1 MSDKNKPTPETE
13 SETEPGTEP
22 EANTLTQ
29 TLTEELILGHFDNR
43 LTDQQE
49 SELAHKLAT
58 CPETR
63 ARFRTQMRMEGRLH
77 SLGRDGFLA
86 PAAAQQD
93 PVETDSEAHSER
105 QEPTIAAS
113 SPPRRTLTVATSWV
127 VAASTILLLT
137 TWSLW
142 PSGVDAASVLQ
153 QAKMA
158 ALESVDRTYR
168 VTISNP
174 NDEDLKQE
182 LTLVIRCEKKGKPK
196 FLIRPADDSYI
207 MGSDGSEFW
216 MARSGGSVLVTSNY
230 RTLPLVLRRRIPNR
244 RILGLATSPNEP
256 LLLDINE
263 LLLLIERKYEI
274 ELVDEQGSS
283 EYHIRATVRSKKLN
297 VPKTIE
303 FWADADTGVVVK
315 ALTHWDDQ
323 NSRMLE
329 LLNTDSLS
337 NTWYQY
343 PRHAPN
349 AEVLRL

>member
-1 MSDKNKPTPETE
+1 MSDTNKPT
-13 SETEPGTEP
+13 SGTE
-22 EANTLTQ
+22 A
-29 TLTEELILGHFDNR
+29 LTEKLILGHFDNC

-49 SELAHKLAT
+49 NELAQLLAT

-86 PAAAQQD
+86 PAAAQQNS
-93 PVETDSEAHSER
+93 VEKGSESHSESG
-105 QEPTIAAS
+105 EPTIAAS
-113 SPPRRTLTVATSWV
+113 SPPRRISTVFTSWV
-127 VAASTILLLT
+127 VATSTILLLI

-158 ALESVDRTYR
+158 ALESMDRTYR

-174 NDEDLKQE
+174 NDETLKQE
-182 LTLVIRCEKKGKPK
+182 LTLVIRCEKNADPK
-196 FLIRPADDSYI
+196 FLIRAADDSYI

-216 MARSGGSVLVTSNY
+216 MTRTGGPVLVTSNY
-230 RTLPLVLRRRIPNR
+230 RALPLALRRRIPNR

-256 LLLDINE
+256 LLLDITE

-274 ELVDEQGSS
+274 ELVNEQGAS
-283 EYHIRATVRSKKLN
+283 EYHIRATLRSKKLN
-297 VPKTIE
+297 VPETIE

-315 ALTHWDDQ
+315 ALTHWPDQ
-323 NSRMLE
+323 NSRTLE
-329 LLNTDSLS
+329 LLNTDPLNQS
-337 NTWYQY
+337 WYQY
-343 PRHAPN
+343 PSHVPN
-349 AEVLRL
+349 AELLRL

>member
-1 MSDKNKPTPETE
+1 MSDRNKPTPETE
-13 SETEPGTEP
+13 ISTEI
-22 EANTLTQ
+22 
-29 TLTEELILGHFDNR
+29 LILGHFDNR

-49 SELAHKLAT
+49 SELAQKLAT

-86 PAAAQQD
+86 PAAAQLDSAQLDSAQQD
-93 PVETDSEAHSER
+93 SVKQGPESHGER
-105 QEPTIAAS
+105 QENTIAAS
-113 SPPRRTLTVATSWV
+113 SPPRKISTVFTSWV
-127 VAASTILLLT
+127 VAASTIMLLT
-137 TWSLW
+137 TWALW

-158 ALESVDRTYR
+158 ALESMDRTYR

-174 NDEDLKQE
+174 NDEALKQE
-182 LTLVIRCEKKGKPK
+182 LTLVIRCEKNTDPK

-216 MARSGGSVLVTSNY
+216 MTRTGGPVLVTSNY
-230 RTLPLVLRRRIPNR
+230 RALPLTLRRRIPNR

-256 LLLDINE
+256 LILDITE

-274 ELVDEQGSS
+274 ELVNEQGSS
-283 EYHIRATVRSKKLN
+283 EYHIRATLRSKKLN
-297 VPKTIE
+297 VPETIE

-315 ALTHWDDQ
+315 ALTCWPDQ

-329 LLNTDSLS
+329 LLKTDSLNQS
-337 NTWYQY
+337 WYQY

-349 AEVLRL
+349 AEVRRL

>member
-1 MSDKNKPTPETE
+1 MSDRNKPT
-13 SETEPGTEP
+13 SETEAETE
-22 EANTLTQ
+22 TS
-29 TLTEELILGHFDNR
+29 TETLILGHFDNR

-49 SELAHKLAT
+49 SELAQKLAT

-77 SLGRDGFLA
+77 SLGRDGFLS
-86 PAAAQQD
+86 PAAALQD
-93 PVETDSEAHSER
+93 SAEKSPESYVER
-105 QEPTIAAS
+105 QANTIEAS
-113 SPPRRTLTVATSWV
+113 FPPRRISTVFTSWV

-158 ALESVDRTYR
+158 ALESMDRTYR

-174 NDEDLKQE
+174 NDDALKQE
-182 LTLVIRCEKKGKPK
+182 LTLVIRCEKNADPK

-216 MARSGGSVLVTSNY
+216 MTRTGGPVLVTSNY
-230 RTLPLVLRRRIPNR
+230 RALPLALRRRIPNR

-256 LLLDINE
+256 LILDVTE

-274 ELVDEQGSS
+274 ELVNEQGSS
-283 EYHIRATVRSKKLN
+283 EYHIRATLRSQKMN
-297 VPKTIE
+297 VPETIE

-315 ALTHWDDQ
+315 ALTRWPDQ

-329 LLNTDSLS
+329 LLKTDSLNQS
-337 NTWYQY
+337 WYQY
-343 PRHAPN
+343 SRHAPN
-349 AEVLRL
+349 AEVRRL